1 MLFTDTDS
9 LVYEINQKG
18 INQNIFKNT
27 EHEKYMDDLL
37 NKKVVKHSMKRIQ
50 SKLHTIGIYDVF
62 QISFSCFEDKRYIL
76 HDGINNFAYFHK
88 DKRSQ

>member
-27 EHEKYMDDLL
+27 EHEKYIDDLL
-37 NKKVVKHSMKRIQ
+37 NKKVV
-50 SKLHTIGIYDVF
+50 
-62 QISFSCFEDKRYIL
+62 
-76 HDGINNFAYFHK
+76 
-88 DKRSQ
+88 